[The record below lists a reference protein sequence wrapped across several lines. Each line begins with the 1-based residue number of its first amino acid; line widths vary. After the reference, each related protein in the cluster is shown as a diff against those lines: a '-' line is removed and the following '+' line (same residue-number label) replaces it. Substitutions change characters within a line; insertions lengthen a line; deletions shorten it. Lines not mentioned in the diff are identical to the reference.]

1 MQKPLQPRRP
11 RGSWQTSQRAS
22 RELAQ
27 TLLGTDRRIVG
38 PAGAKSQRKGLW
50 PAGSGQR
57 EHHSAHGASRSHAD
71 LLEQELWGRAPLA
84 GRRDA
89 TCSPGHFSLL
99 TKLGLEPRPSN
110 ALARLFYHM
119 KLLHKPYNQDVL
131 FAKKK
136 SHLFIHLHISCQWVR
151 ETLGQVPYL

>member
-27 TLLGTDRRIVG
+27 TLLGTDWRIVG

-71 LLEQELWGRAPLA
+71 LLEQELWGRGTSGWAERCDLLPGPLLATNKA
-84 GRRDA
+84 GTRTKAIQR
-89 TCSPGHFSLL
+89 PG
-99 TKLGLEPRPSN
+99 
-110 ALARLFYHM
+110 
-119 KLLHKPYNQDVL
+119 
-131 FAKKK
+131 
-136 SHLFIHLHISCQWVR
+136 
-151 ETLGQVPYL
+151 